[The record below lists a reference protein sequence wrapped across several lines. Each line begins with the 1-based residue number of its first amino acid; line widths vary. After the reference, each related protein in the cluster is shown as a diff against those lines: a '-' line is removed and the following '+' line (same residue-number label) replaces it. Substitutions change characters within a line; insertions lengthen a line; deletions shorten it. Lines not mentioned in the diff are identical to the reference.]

1 MRFWFRFIWPYQS
14 LIERQQ
20 MAALRQNISNS
31 YEQFSG
37 KTLERYFKEKF
48 METGAYTMAGNWWD
62 RNGVNEIDMIALNE
76 FEHKGIVAEIKRN
89 PDKISITT
97 LEGKVLA
104 LPKEFDKYNLS
115 SMALSIEDM

>member
-1 MRFWFRFIWPYQS
+1 
-14 LIERQQ
+14 
-20 MAALRQNISNS
+20 MAALRQNMSNS

-48 METGAYTMAGNWWD
+48 METGAYTMVGNWLD

-97 LEGKVLA
+97 LEEKVLA